1 MVAKSTEASKQ
12 SQGQPA
18 TAEKQADTGLLK
30 ITLPTGRIQEK
41 VLKLLEQIGVTFQA
55 TNRSYRPTCSDPALQ
70 AKFLKAQNIPG
81 LVALG
86 RHDCGFTGFDWITEQ
101 EADVVEILDLEFDP
115 VQIVVAVPEHL
126 VEIVEKNGR
135 DCERQLI
142 IASEYRKLTADYIKR
157 KGLNAVFVQAFGATE
172 ALPPEDA
179 DIIIDNTATGTTLRA
194 NRLVIIET
202 IMRSTTRFICNKQ
215 AYEDPAKRQKLEE
228 MKMLMKSSVQAKSKV
243 LLEMNVSNEN
253 FQQVVS
259 AVPCMRAPTVMQL
272 HNGDGYAIKI
282 AVPVKDVPQLIPK
295 LVALGATDI
304 LEYRLEKIVG

>member
-1 MVAKSTEASKQ
+1 MVAKGTETSKQ
-12 SQGQPA
+12 SQGQA
-18 TAEKQADTGLLK
+18 LAEKPAETGLLK
-30 ITLPTGRIQEK
+30 MTLPTGRIQEK

-55 TNRSYRPTCSDPALQ
+55 TSRSYRPTCSDSAVQ

-115 VQIVVAVPEHL
+115 VKIVVAVPEHL
-126 VEIVEKNGR
+126 VELVENNGR
-135 DCERQLI
+135 NAERQLI

-157 KGLNAVFVQAFGATE
+157 KGLNAVYVQAFGATE

-194 NRLVIIET
+194 NRLVIVEE
-202 IMRSTTRFICNKQ
+202 IMRSTTRFICNKK

-228 MKMLMKSSVQAKSKV
+228 MKMLMQSSVQAKSKV

-253 FQQVVS
+253 FQRVVS

-282 AVPVKDVPQLIPK
+282 AVPAKDVPQLIPR